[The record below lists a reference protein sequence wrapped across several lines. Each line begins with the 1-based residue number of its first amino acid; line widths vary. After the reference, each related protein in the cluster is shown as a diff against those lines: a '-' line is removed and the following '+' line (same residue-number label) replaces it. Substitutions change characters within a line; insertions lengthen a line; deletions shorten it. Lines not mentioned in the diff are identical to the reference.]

1 MSLLVIGSAAF
12 DSIQTPCGSRNRVI
26 GGSGVYAAYA
36 ASFFTP
42 PCLVSVVG
50 EDWPEAYTKRL
61 QKRAIDLEGLEVRSC
76 AQTLSWTGRY
86 FENLNERETLEIRL
100 NVMGEEYRPLVPT
113 PYRSSQFVLLAN
125 GSPVS
130 HLDLLSKMTAK
141 PRLTV
146 ADTMDFYI
154 QNTPEPL
161 RELLRQIDGLIL
173 NDSEARLLAD
183 EKNTITA
190 ARRILDMGPAFVIV
204 KKGENGAFYVSRA
217 QDASAA
223 IRLIPAFPSEKVVD
237 PTGAGDSFAGALMGA
252 LAAKGKSDPESII
265 AAMARATVVASFNVE
280 GFSLERLESLAEDEI
295 ESRLSAFRTM
305 ITF

>member
-12 DSIQTPCGSRNRVI
+12 DSIQTPSGSRNRVV

-42 PCLVSVVG
+42 VRLVSVVG
-50 EDWPEAYTKRL
+50 EDWSGTYTELLR
-61 QKRAIDLEGLEVRSC
+61 KRAIDLEGLEVRSG

-100 NVMGEEYRPLVPT
+100 NVMGEEYRPFVPE
-113 PYRSSQFVLLAN
+113 PYRDSQFVLLAN

-154 QNTPEPL
+154 QNTPAPL

-173 NDSEARLLAD
+173 NDSEARLLTG

-204 KKGENGAFYVSRA
+204 KKGENGAFYVSKT
-217 QDASAA
+217 A
-223 IRLIPAFPSEKVVD
+223 IRLISAYPSEKVVD

-252 LAAKGKSDPESII
+252 LAAKGESDPESII
-265 AAMARATVVASFNVE
+265 AAMARATIIASFNVE
-280 GFSLERLESLAEDEI
+280 GFSLERLGSLTEDEI
-295 ESRLSAFRTM
+295 ESRLSEFRAM